1 MVLVVGVDVAPGVS
15 AVRVVVLL
23 VLLVVLLL
31 LVVGLRVR
39 VVVLLSSVRVVVLLV
54 RVRVVVLLVPV
65 GVVVLGSSVRVLV
78 VLLSSVRVLV
88 VSLPPRPRSN
98 GRLPVRQRRVHQ
110 VVHGLEQVLDAVGRR
125 DAGMAQVRDQLRRD
139 VVHGHVRHRLAALGR
154 GQGRGHLVLEEASQ
168 GGGQGPVAL
177 RVGDALILL
186 VVVKRARKKR
196 EEEKKVEFFLC
207 FRLFPLFSLLY
218 LLLLSSPQLQNSEK

>member
-39 VVVLLSSVRVVVLLV
+39 V
-54 RVRVVVLLVPV
+54 
-65 GVVVLGSSVRVLV
+65 V

>member
-65 GVVVLGSSVRVLV
+65 GVVVLSSSVRVLV

-154 GQGRGHLVLEEASQ
+154 G
-168 GGGQGPVAL
+168 AL
-177 RVGDALILL
+177 ADPA
-186 VVVKRARKKR
+186 RARWR
-196 EEEKKVEFFLC
+196 E
-207 FRLFPLFSLLY
+207 RLSGSALLGIAGFIVW
-218 LLLLSSPQLQNSEK
+218 ETAAAG